1 MSEPPKRFDRLYL
14 RFDAYYCCLACYP
27 VLQQQSNHQHDEYPN
42 SNKWGGLS
50 TNQCSKSPHTHNH
63 NNNSFDD
70 LKHPLATQEY
80 LPTYL
85 LIYVIYS
92 QQSQSLYRIKQP
104 AICSQLVLFFS
115 YINLILSSNK
125 IDIKEIMVQNEM
137 EEKMIYLGYV

>member
-125 IDIKEIMVQNEM
+125 IEIMEIMVF
-137 EEKMIYLGYV
+137 KMKWKKK

>member
-50 TNQCSKSPHTHNH
+50 TNQCSKSPHTHNNN

-70 LKHPLATQEY
+70 LKHLLATQEY
-80 LPTYL
+80 YL

-92 QQSQSLYRIKQP
+92 QQSQSLYRIKQLI
-104 AICSQLVLFFS
+104 ICSPNQYHFLP

-125 IDIKEIMVQNEM
+125 IEIKEIMVQNEM
-137 EEKMIYLGYV
+137 EEKIIYLEYV